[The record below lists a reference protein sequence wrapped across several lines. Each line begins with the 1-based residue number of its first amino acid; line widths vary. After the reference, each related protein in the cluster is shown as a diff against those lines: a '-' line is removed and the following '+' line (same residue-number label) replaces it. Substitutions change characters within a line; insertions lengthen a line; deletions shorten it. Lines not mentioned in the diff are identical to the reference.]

1 MSRKILLEAR
11 GVSKKFGGLT
21 AVNTLDY
28 ALMDG
33 MIASI
38 IGPNGA
44 GKTTFFNV
52 VTGFYI
58 PTTGTVFFDGQ
69 PISGLKPHQLTR
81 IGIGRTFQTIRL
93 FNNLSALENVLIGMH
108 HHLKS
113 NWWDDLLKPSKTRR
127 EEQGAEYR
135 ARSLL
140 EYVGLSGFEDETAK
154 SLPYGHQRRL
164 EIARALATN
173 PKLLLLDE
181 PTAGMNPNETAEMT
195 NFIRGLRDDLGL
207 TILLIEHDMQVVM
220 TISDKVTVL
229 DYGQKISEG
238 LPSEVQNDD
247 RVIEA
252 YLGKRALEVLKN
264 GRK

>member
-1 MSRKILLEAR
+1 MSDFLLEAK
-11 GVSKKFGGLT
+11 GVSKTFGGLT

-28 ALMDG
+28 TLSAG
-33 MIASI
+33 SINSI

-52 VTGFYI
+52 VTGYYV
-58 PTTGTVFFDGQ
+58 PTTGVVTFEGR

-81 IGIGRTFQTIRL
+81 IGIARTFQTIRL
-93 FNNLSALENVLIGMH
+93 FGNLPARENVLIGMH

-113 NWWDDLLKPSKTRR
+113 QWWQDFIKPRSTRAEEAAAYAEADRLL
-127 EEQGAEYR
+127 A
-135 ARSLL
+135 
-140 EYVGLSGFEDETAK
+140 YVGLGDHGDTQARN
-154 SLPYGHQRRL
+154 LPYGLQRRL
-164 EIARALATN
+164 EIARALAAK
-173 PKLLLLDE
+173 PRLLLLDE

-195 NFIRGLRDDLGL
+195 RFIRGLRDDLGL

-238 LPSEVQNDD
+238 KPKEVQDD
-247 RVIEA
+247 ERVIEA
-252 YLGKRALEVLKN
+252 YLGKRAVEVLKR
-264 GRK
+264 GH